1 MSATRQDLFDR
12 LDSLGIPTTTLDH
25 PAVFTVAES
34 TGLEK
39 QLPGGHTKNLFLK
52 CKKGN
57 LYLIVALND
66 LAIDLKSLHKRIDS
80 GRLSFGSAE
89 LLNEVLGVLPGSV
102 TPFALINDTNQR
114 VTVIL
119 DEGMMRHD
127 LLNYH
132 PQKNTGMTILLRDGL
147 LRFIRPCGHE
157 PRIIAAGDPARVGR
171 SERRSMRRLLM
182 TRGD

>member
-1 MSATRQDLFDR
+1 MRATRQDLLDR
-12 LDSLGIPTTTLDH
+12 LTSLGIRTTTLDH

-34 TGLEK
+34 SGVEK

-57 LYLIVALND
+57 IYLVVALND
-66 LAIDLKSLHKRIDS
+66 AAIDLKSLHKRIDA

-89 LLNEVLGVLPGSV
+89 LLDVLLGVKPGSV
-102 TPFALINDTNQR
+102 TPFALINDTGQR

-119 DEGMMRHD
+119 DEAMMRHD

-132 PQKNTGMTILLRDGL
+132 PMENTATTNIAREDL
-147 LRFIRPCGHE
+147 LRFIRSCGHE
-157 PRIIAAGDPARVGR
+157 PKIIGVSGV
-171 SERRSMRRLLM
+171 M
-182 TRGD
+182 